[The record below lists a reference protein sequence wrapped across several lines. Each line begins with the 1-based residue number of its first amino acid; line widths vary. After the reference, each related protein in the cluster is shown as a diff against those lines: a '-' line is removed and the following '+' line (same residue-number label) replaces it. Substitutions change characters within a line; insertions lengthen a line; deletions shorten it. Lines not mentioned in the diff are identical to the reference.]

1 MTLALF
7 FAFFAAFILG
17 LAKAGLKGLGIV
29 VVAILANIYGAKAS
43 TGILLPLLIT
53 GDILAVIYYKR
64 FVEWKYLIQFLPAMI
79 VGVLIAVYVGK
90 NLDEKTFK
98 YWMAIIILIS
108 VAMLFWRDYM
118 HVKTYPKNPFYAYFM
133 GICAGFTTMIGNLAG
148 SFSNLFF
155 LSTQLPKNQLIATA
169 AWVFFIINIFKVPF
183 HIWNWGTIDLNSFAI
198 DLYLIPAVI
207 MGFFIGLKLVSYFN
221 EEFYRKFLLIAT
233 AIGAILIIC

>member
-1 MTLALF
+1 
-7 FAFFAAFILG
+7 
-17 LAKAGLKGLGIV
+17 
-29 VVAILANIYGAKAS
+29 
-43 TGILLPLLIT
+43 
-53 GDILAVIYYKR
+53 
-64 FVEWKYLIQFLPAMI
+64 
-79 VGVLIAVYVGK
+79 
-90 NLDEKTFK
+90 
-98 YWMAIIILIS
+98 
-108 VAMLFWRDYM
+108 
-118 HVKTYPKNPFYAYFM
+118 M